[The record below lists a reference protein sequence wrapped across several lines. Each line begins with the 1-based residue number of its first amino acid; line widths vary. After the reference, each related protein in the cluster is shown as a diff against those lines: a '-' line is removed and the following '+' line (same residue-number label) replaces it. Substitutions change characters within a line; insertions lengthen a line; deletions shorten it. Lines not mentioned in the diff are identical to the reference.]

1 MVGREAIVA
10 TNRLENAE
18 KSRTNPA
25 AKKAGRTFHIA
36 IHPASNARRN
46 IPKGVMQFLYRAGE
60 VFGFGGLS
68 VVAFLARA
76 RPCTTAVPST
86 MTSVRR
92 GEYAVPFLPPQGG

>member
-36 IHPASNARRN
+36 IHPASNACRN
-46 IPKGVMQFLYRAGE
+46 IPKVMQFLYRAGE

-68 VVAFLARA
+68 VVAFLAGA
-76 RPCTTAVPST
+76 WPCTTAVPST